1 MVFSKCVRQH
11 HTVCDYKS
19 KQAIQPPLRQSKVYS
34 RHKPMRDRPF
44 PSAAAILAVAAFLL
58 ALASGAQMLSID
70 SDLGR
75 HLTLGKHILEHR
87 TIPTRDIFSHTLTG
101 ESRPPYEWLSQVIF
115 EIANKLL
122 GLDGV
127 ILLTAIL
134 LSTVIFLLYQYC
146 LNRSQSSLISSLVVL
161 LATGATSIHWLP
173 RPHVITF
180 LLLAIWIHNLEKL
193 RTGKQIKIYV
203 FPLIMLFWANL
214 HGGFIFGFLALA
226 AYFAGW
232 LWDKRQNRATIETG
246 KSFFLAGIYSLA
258 ASILTPDLWHN
269 WEAVLN
275 NRSSF
280 ILSRTVETMPPNVSD
295 PSVAPFV
302 ILLALSV
309 IFFFVNL
316 RTAAVS
322 HIFLLGG
329 FAVLALMMTRNIPLF
344 AIASAPIL
352 AEWIA
357 AKANQFPAWKRFDG
371 RFVNLAMPNRSF
383 LLPAT
388 LIILSVGF
396 FAYSH
401 VKGRRVYQF
410 NPQVFP
416 VQAVG
421 WLEENPIEGNM
432 FNEFN
437 WGGYLLYRLWPHDLI
452 FVDSQS
458 DFYGEPLMRDY
469 ETILLAKNNWRDLLE
484 QYQINWAI
492 ISSNAPLASALRN
505 IGWQIIYAD
514 ETAIILKRP

>member
-1 MVFSKCVRQH
+1 MRH
-11 HTVCDYKS
+11 PRL
-19 KQAIQPPLRQSKVYS
+19 IQIPTI
-34 RHKPMRDRPF
+34 F
-44 PSAAAILAVAAFLL
+44 FAAILMLSL
-58 ALASGAQMLSID
+58 ISGGQMLSID

-75 HLTLGKHILEHR
+75 HLILGKHILEQR
-87 TIPTRDIFSHTLTG
+87 VIPTHDLFSHTLTG

-115 EIANKLL
+115 EIANQWL

-134 LSTVIFLLYQYC
+134 LSAVILLLYRHC
-146 LNRSQSSLISSLVVL
+146 FNRSQSVLISFLVVL
-161 LATGATSIHWLP
+161 IATGATSIHWLP

-193 RTGKQIKIYV
+193 RTGKQIRIYF

-214 HGGFIFGFLALA
+214 HGGFIFGFLAFA

-232 LWDKRQNRATIETG
+232 LWDKWRNRASMESG
-246 KSFFLAGIYSLA
+246 KKFFLAGIYSLA
-258 ASILTPDLWHN
+258 ASIVTPDLWHN

-280 ILSRTVETMPPNVSD
+280 ILTRTVETMPPNLSD

-302 ILLALSV
+302 ILLLLTV
-309 IFFFVNL
+309 FFSLANWQSIS
-316 RTAAVS
+316 AAHV
-322 HIFLLGG
+322 FLLGG

-344 AIASAPIL
+344 AIVCAPIL

-357 AKANQFPAWKRFDG
+357 TKANQFPAWKRFDE
-371 RFVNLAMPNRSF
+371 RFVNLATPSRSF
-383 LLPAT
+383 LLPAI

-401 VKGRRVYQF
+401 AKGRQVYQF

-416 VQAVG
+416 VQAVD
-421 WLEENPIEGNM
+421 WLKENPIEGNM

-437 WGGYLLYRLWPHDLI
+437 WGGYLLYRLWPRNLV

-469 ETILLAKNNWRDLLE
+469 ETMMYAKNNWRDLLN
-484 QYQINWAI
+484 QYQITWAI
-492 ISSNAPLASALRN
+492 IPSNAPLANQLEQE
-505 IGWQIIYAD
+505 IGWTVLYEDPVAVIIQR
-514 ETAIILKRP
+514 K

>member
-1 MVFSKCVRQH
+1 
-11 HTVCDYKS
+11 
-19 KQAIQPPLRQSKVYS
+19 
-34 RHKPMRDRPF
+34 MRDRPF
-44 PSAAAILAVAAFLL
+44 PSVAAILAIAAFLL

-75 HLTLGKHILEHR
+75 HLTLGKYILEHR
-87 TIPTRDIFSHTLTG
+87 AIPTRDIFSHTLTS

-127 ILLTAIL
+127 ILLTAFL
-134 LSTVIFLLYQYC
+134 LGAVVFLLYRYC
-146 LNRSQSSLISSLVVL
+146 FNRSQSTLVSFLVVL

-173 RPHVITF
+173 RPHMITF
-180 LLLAIWIHNLEKL
+180 LLLAVWIHNLEKL
-193 RTGKQIKIYV
+193 RTGKQIGIYV

-214 HGGFIFGFLALA
+214 HGGFIFGFLTLA

-232 LWDKRQNRATIETG
+232 LWGKWRNQASTETG
-246 KSFFLAGIYSLA
+246 KSFFLAGIYSLV
-258 ASILTPDLWHN
+258 ASVITPDLWHN

-322 HIFLLGG
+322 HIFLLGE

-344 AIASAPIL
+344 AIVCAPIL
-352 AEWIA
+352 SEWIT
-357 AKANQFPAWKRFDG
+357 AKANQLPSWKRFDE
-371 RFVNLAMPNRSF
+371 RFVNLAMPSRSF
-383 LLPAT
+383 LLPVT

-401 VKGRRVYQF
+401 AKGRQVYQF

-416 VQAVG
+416 VQAVD
-421 WLEENPIEGNM
+421 WLEKNPIEGNM

-437 WGGYLLYRLWPHDLI
+437 WGGYLLYRLWPHDLV

-484 QYQINWAI
+484 KYQINWAI
-492 ISSNAPLASALRN
+492 IPANSPLAIQLKQEGN
-505 IGWQIIYAD
+505 WTTLYED
-514 ETAIILKRP
+514 PTAVIFQRK